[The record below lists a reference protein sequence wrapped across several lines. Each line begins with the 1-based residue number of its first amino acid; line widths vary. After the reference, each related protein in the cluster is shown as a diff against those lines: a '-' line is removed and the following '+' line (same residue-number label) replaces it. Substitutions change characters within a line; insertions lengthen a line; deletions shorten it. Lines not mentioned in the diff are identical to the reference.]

1 MDRRAAK
8 STAGVRPDR
17 APLLRQAM
25 RSRGHLVLGNQT
37 KLMLLVHGPAELFMR
52 RSATV
57 QPSIVV
63 QGTGG
68 FARDG

>member
-1 MDRRAAK
+1 
-8 STAGVRPDR
+8 
-17 APLLRQAM
+17 
-25 RSRGHLVLGNQT
+25 LVLGNQT